1 MVESCNL
8 ILYDDS
14 FHKGSMRAYWEDTD
28 LRASN
33 APHLDRDHSAKLS
46 GSCKNTS
53 YLVFEHPWGHKGE
66 NGGLA
71 YLVGESDKPGNL
83 HETGQ
88 NDYEKGRYW
97 KRGGRGDNIVRIN
110 IPSENINEGRMRED
124 IKVFGKRLS
133 LIHI

>member
-1 MVESCNL
+1 MVDSCNL
-8 ILYDDS
+8 VLYEDQ
-14 FHKGSMRAYWEDTD
+14 FHRGKYHQYSQDTD
-28 LRASN
+28 VSTWNGGKGR
-33 APHLDRDHSAKLS
+33 DRDHSAKLS

-53 YLVFEHPWGHKGE
+53 YLVFEHPWGHKGT

-83 HETGQ
+83 YKTGQ

-97 KRGGRGDNIVRIN
+97 KRSGQADNIVRIN

-124 IKVFGKRLS
+124 IKVFLS